1 MNIIGGLMLLAAV
14 LVVSEAVKIA
24 AGLIVPAPVLA
35 IVLLVV
41 LLFVLRRVPTG
52 LRVVADF
59 LLRHMA
65 LFFMPALVAMVSFS
79 DLLAQTLWPLLAI
92 IVVSTLVPLG
102 ITALVFA
109 RFAPPLDG
117 ADEER
122 P

>member
-14 LVVSEAVKIA
+14 LMVSEAVKIT

-52 LRVVADF
+52 LRVVTDF

-65 LFFMPALVAMVSFS
+65 LFFIPALVAMVSLS

>member
-1 MNIIGGLMLLAAV
+1 MNILGGLLLLAAV
-14 LVVSEAVKIA
+14 LVVSEAIKMA

-41 LLFVLRRVPTG
+41 LLFVLRRVPSG

-65 LFFMPALVAMVSFS
+65 LFFIPALVSMVSLS
-79 DLLAQTLWPLLAI
+79 DLLAQTFWPLLAI
-92 IVVSTLVPLG
+92 IVVSTLVPLWV
-102 ITALVFA
+102 TALVFA
-109 RFAPPLDG
+109 RLAPPLD
-117 ADEER
+117 ASDEER